1 MARVT
6 GPSER
11 SAGGMLPGTF
21 HCHLIS
27 FSRSARHS
35 CCSFLASGTRNH
47 LPCSCSKD
55 PSRFCHAWRTLAD
68 VTNSVRAF
76 GCFCLRSP
84 QRKGVWTCST
94 TRQLAPTSSKQYMRS
109 SSLSSS
115 ARSRVPV
122 AAYAKSMMHVAR
134 TLPAAACS
142 QKFHQPNAFMFLSTS
157 SSTSTTAHPG
167 ASVHATSSNA
177 SATSDMYRLCSSSFG
192 PQPGPPENEWG
203 KVASPASRASAMCG
217 LSSSRLSLPAA
228 SNDE

>member
-109 SSLSSS
+109 SCLSAFCRAPPSE
-115 ARSRVPV
+115 
-122 AAYAKSMMHVAR
+122 YAKSMTQVGVTSPAFTRWQKLLHCE
-134 TLPAAACS
+134 TLKLRAAPSPACS
-142 QKFHQPNAFMFLSTS
+142 STGRSVPGSGSVAAISAKNSAATQS
-157 SSTSTTAHPG
+157 SSADMLQRCTLSPPSWAAG
-167 ASVHATSSNA
+167 A
-177 SATSDMYRLCSSSFG
+177 C
-192 PQPGPPENEWG
+192 EE
-203 KVASPASRASAMCG
+203 
-217 LSSSRLSLPAA
+217 
-228 SNDE
+228 